1 MKIVIM
7 FLFPIFLFGQVVDNK
22 SEFNEKID
30 SAYMNAMKG
39 VAFALENIPERKS
52 STSKDLIAN
61 NNLIAS
67 IKINKEVG
75 GVVVN
80 STGFFNTYKVTVEVY
95 RDYDSMLN
103 EGMIKYIPKVE

>member
-1 MKIVIM
+1 MKIVVM
-7 FLFPIFLFGQVVDNK
+7 LLFPILLFGQTLESK
-22 SEFNEKID
+22 SEFNEKVN

-75 GVVVN
+75 GVVVQ
-80 STGFFNTYKVTVEVY
+80 SSGFFNTYKVTVEVY
-95 RDYDSMLN
+95 RDYESLLN
-103 EGMIKYIPKVE
+103 EGTIKYIPKVE